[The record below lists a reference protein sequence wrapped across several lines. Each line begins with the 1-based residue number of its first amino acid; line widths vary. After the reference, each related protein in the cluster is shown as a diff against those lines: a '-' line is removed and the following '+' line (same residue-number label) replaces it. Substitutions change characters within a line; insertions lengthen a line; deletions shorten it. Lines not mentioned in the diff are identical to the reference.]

1 MKCALKY
8 IGVFTLAMFV
18 FQSVALGQKNYDV
31 YKVDPANPIAIDG
44 QIEAIWNAVKMEPC
58 NTLVKDYT
66 LTHGTDPN
74 PPESDY
80 KINFGALWSDDG
92 IYFLVRI
99 VDDILVFDNEGTAD
113 WDGSQTPTPRWW
125 RDDSFNLLTTSDLQ
139 TPVGGE
145 IQQIWEFAW
154 IVKNPVEVK
163 ASYEMQ
169 WTFPEDIE
177 CAWIDEGND
186 TYTAEVFIK
195 WQSFLGAPDSGWIP
209 LEFRGRDDDLA
220 GEKKYPQTFYQWNSD
235 SSTVHEDSTLFTSRD
250 NLLTD
255 MISTSVQSKS
265 QITPNDFLLSQNY
278 PNPFNPT
285 TQIHFNLAK
294 TGQATLQIF
303 DVQGRLL
310 ETLVDGIVQA
320 GNHDVSFDASH
331 QPSGIYFYK
340 LASDGISQIK
350 KMTLVK

>member
-1 MKCALKY
+1 MRCILK
-8 IGVFTLAMFV
+8 ILGIFTLAVFV
-18 FQSVALGQKNYDV
+18 FQSAVFGQKSYNI
-31 YKVDPANPIAIDG
+31 YKVDPANPIQIDG
-44 QIEAIWNAVKMEPC
+44 QVEEIWNKVQMEPC
-58 NTLVKDYT
+58 NTVVKDYT
-66 LTHGTDPN
+66 ATHGIDPN
-74 PPESDY
+74 PPDSDY
-80 KINFGALWSDDG
+80 KINFGALWNEDG

-125 RDDSFNLLTTSDLQ
+125 RDDSFNWLTTSDLQ

-145 IQQIWEFAW
+145 TQQIWEFAW

-177 CAWIDEGND
+177 CAWIEEGNN

-195 WQSFLGAPDSGWIP
+195 WQAFLGAPDSGWIP

-235 SSTVHEDSTLFTSRD
+235 SSTTHEDSTLFTGKAY
-250 NLLTD
+250 LLD
-255 MISTSVQSKS
+255 EIISTSVAQNSVHAPVEFS
-265 QITPNDFLLSQNY
+265 LSQNY

-285 TQIHFNLAK
+285 THIHFNLSRP
-294 TGQATLQIF
+294 GRATLQIF
-303 DVQGRLL
+303 DVQGRLVA
-310 ETLVDGIVQA
+310 TLIDGMVQA
-320 GNHDVSFDASH
+320 GIHNITFDASH

-340 LASDGISQIK
+340 LESGGAFQIK
-350 KMTLVK
+350 KMMLVK